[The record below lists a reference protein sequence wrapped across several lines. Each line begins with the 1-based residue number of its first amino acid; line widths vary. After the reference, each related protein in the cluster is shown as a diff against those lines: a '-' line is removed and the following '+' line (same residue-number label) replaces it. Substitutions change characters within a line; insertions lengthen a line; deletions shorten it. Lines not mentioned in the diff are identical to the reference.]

1 MMYRSEI
8 KNTILLMFLCLLAAG
23 PAAAQDNKPEA
34 RKVNSQAAAQDN
46 STKGPFA
53 AETVLLTTDRSIY
66 LSGEMIYVSSAVL
79 ELDNYSLSGLSR
91 IIRLELIGR
100 DGKTGIRNV
109 LYTDDGRAAGTIKI
123 PGNLPTGWYRLRAYT
138 SWMRNQGPSLFSYR
152 DIRIINPDDAAK
164 LKEYESGDTLSI
176 TVIAGNGTA
185 LTGESNR
192 CAVRSVTKRGRPVSL
207 DGYIFSTHGDTI
219 AAFSTGSTGWATVE
233 WLPLPDTDYNIITVS
248 DPGMPVISSLPE
260 HSPDEL
266 LISISDSGNRAGN
279 NRENQ
284 DITVTLMGA
293 IPENGVSCLAHR
305 TAEWYFH
312 SEAVPQEGSV
322 SISIPAGSLPD
333 GIIAFS
339 FLDRNNSTLATALWI
354 KGDPLSGSGSI
365 TSTPVPGANNTAL
378 NTEYYTGPGNG
389 YFTISTRR
397 REPAETGDYFLG
409 AIPGWRTTWDIP
421 LDDAEREGWMIAN
434 AYEKNVAESFF
445 TTGDNKPSVA
455 GINYRDINEA
465 REALV
470 EYLPETRA
478 YAVSGKVR
486 NADGEGVGSIQ
497 LSLSELDNTFFKT
510 TRTFPGG
517 NFYFS
522 LEGLEGQKNLLL
534 SLARSQPE
542 EMEITVDPAF
552 DPRIACLP
560 PASIYL
566 TGEEMIYVSKLV
578 RDLRLNHISRS
589 TSPGDAPGFKRHIPV
604 DTVMFYGEG
613 DRRVFIDDYIK
624 LPDMRELIFEVVPEI
639 MVRKKGDNY
648 SMSVIGESPLPDIY
662 DHLILI
668 DGIPLLS
675 YGKLLE
681 LPPSRFER
689 IDIVNSLYIHG
700 NQIFAGVINF
710 VSANGD
716 MAGLDLPEGSRI
728 VPVNIPAHTAPGEM
742 VTAGSNLYGF
752 PGLDPTLSF
761 RPFPRSASGTL
772 SLSIDAVYDDYITL
786 INGITESGKWIGLSS
801 PFELR
806 GLFAR

>member
-23 PAAAQDNKPEA
+23 PAAAQDNG
-34 RKVNSQAAAQDN
+34 
-46 STKGPFA
+46 TKGPFP

-66 LSGEMIYVSSAVL
+66 LSGEMIYVSSAIL
-79 ELDNYSLSGLSR
+79 EFDNYSLSGLSR
-91 IIRLELIGR
+91 IVRLELIGR

-207 DGYIFSTHGDTI
+207 DGYIVSTAGDTLTS
-219 AAFSTGSTGWATVE
+219 FSTGSTGWATVE
-233 WLPLPDTDYNIITVS
+233 WLPLPGTDYNIITAS
-248 DPGMPVISSLPE
+248 DPGIPHISSLPA
-260 HSPDEL
+260 HSPDAL
-266 LISISDSGNRAGN
+266 MLSVPDRSNPSGNNPG
-279 NRENQ
+279 NQ
-284 DITVTLMGA
+284 DITVTLKGD
-293 IPENGVSCLAHR
+293 IPEDGVSFLAHR

-322 SISIPAGSLPD
+322 SVSIPARSLPD
-333 GIIAFS
+333 GIVAFS

-354 KGDPLSGSGSI
+354 KGDPLYGSGSV
-365 TSTPVPGANNTAL
+365 TSTPVPGANGTGI

-389 YFTISTRR
+389 YYTITTRR
-397 REPAETGDYFLG
+397 REPSETGEYYLG

-421 LDDAEREGWMIAN
+421 LEDAEREGWMIAN

-445 TTGDNKPSVA
+445 TAGDNKPSVA
-455 GINYRDINEA
+455 GINYRDIRET

-470 EYLPETRA
+470 RYLPETRA
-478 YAVSGKVR
+478 YAISGKVR
-486 NADGEGVGSIQ
+486 NADGVGVGSIQ
-497 LSLSELDNTFFKT
+497 LSLSQLDNNFFKT

-517 NFYFS
+517 NFHFS
-522 LEGLEGQKNLLL
+522 LEGLEGQENLLL
-534 SLARSQPE
+534 SLARSQAE
-542 EMEITVDPAF
+542 DMELTVDPDF
-552 DPRIACLP
+552 DPRISSLP

-566 TGEEMIYVSKLV
+566 TGEEMVYVSKLV
-578 RDLRLNHISRS
+578 RDLRLEYISRD
-589 TSPGDAPGFKRHIPV
+589 TSLNNSLLTKGQIPA
-604 DTVMFYGEG
+604 DTIMFYGEG

-639 MVRKKGDNY
+639 MVRKKGDDF
-648 SMSVIGESPLPDIY
+648 SLVVLGESPFPDLY
-662 DHLILI
+662 EHLILI
-668 DGIPLLS
+668 DGIPLLRYS
-675 YGKLLE
+675 KLLE

-700 NQIFAGVINF
+700 NQIFAGVVNF
-710 VSANGD
+710 VSVNGD
-716 MAGLDLPEGSRI
+716 MAGLDLPDGSKI
-728 VPVNIPAHTAPGEM
+728 LSVNIPAHKARGEM

-752 PGLDPTLSF
+752 PRLDPTLSF
-761 RPFPRSASGTL
+761 LPFPGPPAGTL
-772 SLSIDAVYDDYITL
+772 SLSVNAVYDEYITL
-786 INGITESGKWIGLSS
+786 INGLSGSGKWIGLSS
-801 PFELR
+801 PFEIR
-806 GLFAR
+806 GLFTR